1 MVSTKHLTKKN
12 EEKFKT
18 VIKEKVMNWEIIISA
33 IVGMLTGGGVSWLFK
48 LKEDKAS
55 SQADVVDSSTEA
67 MNKMMELIGSQQDR
81 FNKIIEGKDKLI
93 EQQQG
98 LIDGYK
104 SALEEANQKLKSLEF
119 KVSENER
126 KVAGMQRAIDNEIR
140 LRKEAES
147 NICFVTDCQMRKQKL
162 GTYKNE

>member
-1 MVSTKHLTKKN
+1 MRLEV
-12 EEKFKT
+12 
-18 VIKEKVMNWEIIISA
+18 IISA
-33 IVGMLTGGGVSWLFK
+33 LVGLLTGGGVSWLFK

-104 SALEEANQKLKSLEF
+104 SALDEANLKLKGLEF
-119 KVSENER
+119 KVGENDR
-126 KVAGMQRAIDNEIR
+126 RISGMQKTIDNEIKE
-140 LRKEAES
+140 RKMAEG
-147 NICFVTDCQMRKQKL
+147 NICFVSECQLRKPKL
-162 GTYKNE
+162 GTYKKES

>member
-1 MVSTKHLTKKN
+1 MKWYDG
-12 EEKFKT
+12 
-18 VIKEKVMNWEIIISA
+18 KVFNTMNLEIIISA

-104 SALEEANQKLKSLEF
+104 SALEEANQKLKGLEF
-119 KVSENER
+119 KVGENDR
-126 KVAGMQRAIDNEIR
+126 KITGMQKTIDNEIKE
-140 LRKEAES
+140 RKMAE
-147 NICFVTDCQMRKQKL
+147 NNVCFSTDCKLRRPPL
-162 GTYKNE
+162 GTYKKEA

>member
-1 MVSTKHLTKKN
+1 MDWNMVVSG
-12 EEKFKT
+12 
-18 VIKEKVMNWEIIISA
+18 VIGLLA
-33 IVGMLTGGGVSWLFK
+33 GGGVSWLFRIR
-48 LKEDKAS
+48 EEKAGS
-55 SQADVVDSSTEA
+55 KADVVDSSTEA

-119 KVSENER
+119 KVGENDR
-126 KVAGMQRAIDNEIR
+126 KISGMQKIIDNEIKE
-140 LRKEAES
+140 RKIAENS
-147 NICFVTDCQMRKQKL
+147 ICFVTDCKLRRPPL
-162 GTYKNE
+162 GTYKKETA

>member
-1 MVSTKHLTKKN
+1 MG
-12 EEKFKT
+12 
-18 VIKEKVMNWEIIISA
+18 WEVIISA
-33 IVGMLTGGGVSWLFK
+33 LAGLLTGGGVSWLFK
-48 LKEDKAS
+48 IKEDKAGS
-55 SQADVVDSSTEA
+55 KADVVDSSTDA

-119 KVSENER
+119 KVGENDR
-126 KVAGMQRAIDNEIR
+126 KISGMQKTIDNEIKE
-140 LRKEAES
+140 RKIAES
-147 NICFVTDCQMRKQKL
+147 NICFVSECQLRKPRL
-162 GTYKNE
+162 GTYKKEA

>member
-1 MVSTKHLTKKN
+1 MDWNLLISG
-12 EEKFKT
+12 
-18 VIKEKVMNWEIIISA
+18 VIGLIA
-33 IVGMLTGGGVSWLFK
+33 GGGVSWLFK

-104 SALEEANQKLKSLEF
+104 SALEEANQKLKGLEF
-119 KVSENER
+119 KVGENDR
-126 KVAGMQRAIDNEIR
+126 KITGMQKTIDNEIKE
-140 LRKEAES
+140 RKMAE
-147 NICFVTDCQMRKQKL
+147 NNVCFSTDCKLRRPPL
-162 GTYKNE
+162 GTYKKET